1 MFLSVI
7 LILLLTKHQLTWT
20 LALFKTLL
28 FKVVQVS
35 LCIKTHNHMVK
46 KKKDQNQEQPWDIT
60 TANSLQGHSPLQ
72 PGIKWGDG
80 GEGGNPRIYLFR

>member
-1 MFLSVI
+1 
-7 LILLLTKHQLTWT
+7 
-20 LALFKTLL
+20 
-28 FKVVQVS
+28 
-35 LCIKTHNHMVK
+35 MVK
-46 KKKDQNQEQPWDIT
+46 KKKKDHNQKQPWDIT